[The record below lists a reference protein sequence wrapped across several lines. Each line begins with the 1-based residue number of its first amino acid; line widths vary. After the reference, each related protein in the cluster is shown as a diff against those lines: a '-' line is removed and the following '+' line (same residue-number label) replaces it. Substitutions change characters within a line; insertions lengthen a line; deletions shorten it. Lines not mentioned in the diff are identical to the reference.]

1 MTFPYKYY
9 FYGSSNSVDKDVLI
23 QIEKKEM
30 PQVQEER
37 KIFLKNLELEYH
49 LNWNTNLIVIENGII
64 IDTIYPKSWVDS
76 LNNSLYVTYNLHEQV
91 YENPIN
97 SMVKR
102 HKLLAIYK
110 AVRTVL
116 SLNSRT
122 DKRTFIRPFLNGIHD
137 FNLKLKSLKSIDLR
151 DINSFN
157 QKNFKDIDIWKTI
170 SFYVGQNVL
179 LIEQNIEIYTKN
191 DLLRFYPELNVFI
204 NRFDYSNTDLN
215 FLHSLLEYWISLV
228 ESYGIYL
235 SQGERLSC
243 NNEFINMKNETF

>member
-9 FYGSSNSVDKDVLI
+9 FYGSGNSIEKDVLI

-91 YENPIN
+91 FENPIN
-97 SMVKR
+97 FMVKR
-102 HKLLAIYK
+102 NKLLAIYK

-122 DKRTFIRPFLNGIHD
+122 DKRTLIRPFLNGIHD

-191 DLLRFYPELNVFI
+191 DLLKYYPELSVYI
-204 NRFDYSNTDLN
+204 NRFEYSNSDLN
-215 FLHSLLEYWISLV
+215 FLQCLLEYWINLV
-228 ESYGIYL
+228 ENYGIYI

>member
-1 MTFPYKYY
+1 MAFPYRYY
-9 FYGSSNSVDKDVLI
+9 FYGSSNSVDTDVLI
-23 QIEKKEM
+23 QVDKQVM

-37 KIFLKNLELEYH
+37 KILLRNLELEYH
-49 LNWNTNLIVIENGII
+49 LNWNTNLIVVENGII

-76 LNNSLYVTYNLHEQV
+76 LNNSLYVTYNLHEQE

-102 HKLLAIYK
+102 NILLAIYK

-122 DKRTFIRPFLNGIHD
+122 DKRPLIRPFLNGIHD
-137 FNLKLKSLKSIDLR
+137 FKLKLKSLKSIDLR
-151 DINSFN
+151 VINSFN

-191 DLLRFYPELNVFI
+191 DLLKYYPELSVYI
-204 NRFDYSNTDLN
+204 NRFEYSYSDLN
-215 FLHSLLEYWISLV
+215 FLQSLLDYWINLV
-228 ESYGIYL
+228 ENYGIYI